1 MRILFLTRSF
11 NGLAQRLY
19 LELVELGHE
28 VSIEFDISDA
38 VTVEAVALYR
48 PDLVV
53 APFLQRAIPAEVWQ
67 PHGLPHRASWRG
79 R

>member
-38 VTVEAVALYR
+38 VTVEAV
-48 PDLVV
+48 D
-53 APFLQRAIPAEVWQ
+53 
-67 PHGLPHRASWRG
+67 GRASW
-79 R
+79 